1 MQPAIQAKL
10 QAALSKRQQQQRL
23 RGLTTI
29 TALNATEVA
38 IGQRRY
44 TSFSSNDYL
53 GLSHHPQVVNAL
65 RNADHAGSRASP
77 LVTGFSAAHADLAAQ
92 LAEFVQRDR
101 VLLFSSAFAANVGAL
116 ASLGGHYEQL
126 WLDRLAHAS
135 LLSGAR
141 QSGAY
146 WRRFA
151 HQGYQP
157 LAQKLAADTQTRLVV
172 AESVY
177 SMDGDTLDQ
186 QGFRSVLGVPGCD
199 GYVDDAHGFGV
210 MGEQGSG
217 ISANFS
223 QRELAVVSLAFGKAC
238 GVAGGAVAVTA
249 DVADYLINFCPEF
262 IYSTAMPAV
271 QARAIQAAV
280 IVLQSTEGEQLRQKL
295 QANIAQ
301 FRQQCAEL
309 QLPIE
314 PSSHAIQTLI
324 VGTDNVAMQQSL
336 ALNDL
341 GIWCTAIRPP
351 TVPEGSARL
360 RITLT
365 AAHSSAQIQHLT
377 QALAVTQQQGNS
389 ADDH

>member
-10 QAALSKRQQQQRL
+10 QAALAKRQQQKRL
-23 RGLTTI
+23 RALTTI
-29 TALNATEVA
+29 TALNATDVV
-38 IGQRRY
+38 IGQRRF

-77 LVTGFSAAHADLAAQ
+77 LVTGYSPAHADLAAQ
-92 LAEFVQRDR
+92 LAEFLQRDR

-116 ASLGGHYEQL
+116 ASLGRHYDQL

-141 QSGAY
+141 QSGVH
-146 WRRFA
+146 WHRFA
-151 HQGYQP
+151 HQGYQQ
-157 LAQKLAADTQTRLVV
+157 LAEKIAAGDQTRLVV

-186 QGFRSVLGVPGCD
+186 QGFRKVIGAADCD
-199 GYVDDAHGFGV
+199 GYIDDAHGFGV
-210 MGEQGSG
+210 MGEQGRG

-223 QRELAVVSLAFGKAC
+223 QTELAVVSLAFGKAC

-262 IYSTAMPAV
+262 IYSTAMPGS

-280 IVLQSTEGEQLRQKL
+280 DILQSAEGEQLRQRL
-295 QANIAQ
+295 QTNITQ
-301 FRQQCAEL
+301 FRHQCAAL
-309 QLPIE
+309 QLRIE
-314 PSSHAIQTLI
+314 ASSHAIQTLI
-324 VGTDNVAMQQSL
+324 VGSDDAAVWQSEALKQQ
-336 ALNDL
+336 

-365 AAHSSAQIQHLT
+365 AAHSSAQIQQLT
-377 QALAVTQQQGNS
+377 EALAATQQRGSS
-389 ADDH
+389 ADDR